1 MSTHQ
6 ADLNLLLALTPIPTA
21 AGREQGVI
29 AFIEAWAAARPDLRL
44 SRDRAG
50 NITIGFVPGEKKR
63 EGKGS
68 AKAKKARSVRPLYIT
83 AHLDHP
89 AFVVERVLAPE
100 TVEVSF
106 RGGVSDVF
114 FKDAPITLHTS
125 AGPLAATLTG
135 ECGSSALGKHYTAEV
150 DEGGDGGQDVR
161 PTNTQALR
169 PGDIGTWRL
178 PPAHIDEAGLL
189 HTPACDDLAAAAA
202 ALCALDRMRAARAS
216 GMKGAAGFEHV
227 RLLFTRAEE
236 IGFLGAIAAVR
247 LKTIPK
253 SAVVIALENSRA
265 FAESPIGGGPI
276 VRVGDRLSIFT
287 PWVTAACAARAEEVF
302 GGASTPTAQ
311 QTARDAAARPW
322 QRKLMAGGAC
332 EASVFCHAGYDATC
346 ICLPLGNYHNMTNL
360 ELHQAGTYDAAKM
373 GPARCGPEMIHTKD
387 FLGLVD
393 LLVAL
398 GERLPRPEEQAFG
411 KRLQKLYR
419 EKGFVLA
426 ESGHQ
431 ARDAR
436 CQASG
441 VKDGRRGESGRI
453 AASNG

>member
-1 MSTHQ
+1 MSMDE
-6 ADLNLLLALTPIPTA
+6 AELSLLLELTQVPTA

-29 AFIEAWAAARPDLRL
+29 AFISGWAAARPEVRL

-50 NITIGFVPGEKKR
+50 NITLGFVPGEQKR
-63 EGKGS
+63 S
-68 AKAKKARSVRPLYIT
+68 AKGRSKAGKAPPVRPLYIT
-83 AHLDHP
+83 AHMDHP

-114 FKDAPITLHTS
+114 FTDAPITLHTS
-125 AGPLAATLTG
+125 AGTLAATLTG
-135 ECGSSALGKHYTAEV
+135 ECGSSALGKHYTVEV
-150 DEGGDGGQDVR
+150 DEGGGNAAAAEAV
-161 PTNTQALR
+161 R

-178 PPAHIDEAGLL
+178 PAAHVDEAGLL
-189 HTPACDDLAAAAA
+189 HTPACDDLAALAA
-202 ALCALDRMRAARAS
+202 ALCAMDRMRAVRAS
-216 GMKGAAGFEHV
+216 GGKGAAAAFEHV

-236 IGFLGAIAAVR
+236 IGFIGAIAAVR

-253 SAVVIALENSRA
+253 TAVVIALENSRA

-302 GGASTPTAQ
+302 GGASTPTAA
-311 QTARDAAARPW
+311 QTAAAAAKRPW

-360 ELHQAGTYDAAKM
+360 EMHQAGTYDAAKM
-373 GPARCGPEMIHTKD
+373 GPARCGPETIHTKD

-398 GERLPRPEEQAFG
+398 GERLPRPEEQSFG
-411 KRLQKLYR
+411 KRLEKLYK
-419 EKGFVLA
+419 EKGFVLTGQRPGPRGA
-426 ESGHQ
+426 KNQ
-431 ARDAR
+431 A
-436 CQASG
+436 
-441 VKDGRRGESGRI
+441 
-453 AASNG
+453 